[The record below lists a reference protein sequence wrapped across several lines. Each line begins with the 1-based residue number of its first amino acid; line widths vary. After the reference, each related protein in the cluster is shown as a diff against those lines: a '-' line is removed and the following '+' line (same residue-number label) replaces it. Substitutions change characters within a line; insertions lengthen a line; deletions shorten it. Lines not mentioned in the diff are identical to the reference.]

1 MRLAASDRERRGRM
15 HDGEERSEDRYQ
27 LSAEER
33 QDREGERNYM
43 REELRDRKRKRDSKP
58 EYLQY
63 KKYIYVV
70 ILLIVALISFF
81 PIGKM
86 ATDPARYAKTIAALD
101 EKKKNVMELT
111 AASTAS
117 SAAITLIPG
126 DVATPLA
133 DKLADISGY
142 FVIVICALYLEKYL
156 LTILGFAAFKILIPI
171 ACIILSAGILQKRP
185 AEKENTIKLAIKVA
199 MFGLALFLV
208 VPASVKASDMISA
221 TYQDSIDNTLEQARK
236 SAEEL
241 EAEKNGAEKGTSGE
255 TDDASDGTA
264 AAVGEKAVTA
274 GEKAVT
280 AGEKAVTAGE
290 AAAEKAEE
298 SQSWWESIVNG
309 AKNIAGDAK
318 SAAAGLLDEFQQT
331 LNHLIEALAVMI
343 VTSCLIPILVILFFV
358 WIIRTVLSV
367 DINIRMPKRS

>member
-15 HDGEERSEDRYQ
+15 HDGEERSEDR

-33 QDREGERNYM
+33 QYQEEERNYM
-43 REELRDRKRKRDSKP
+43 REELRDRKRKRDRKP

-63 KKYIYVV
+63 KRYIYVV
-70 ILLIVALISFF
+70 ILLIVALLSFF
-81 PIGKM
+81 PIAKM
-86 ATDPARYAKTIAALD
+86 ASDPARYAKTIAALD
-101 EKKKNVMELT
+101 EKKKTVMELT

-156 LTILGFAAFKILIPI
+156 LTILGLVAFRFMIPAA
-171 ACIILSAGILQKRP
+171 CVILSVGILQKRP
-185 AEKENTIKLAIKVA
+185 AEKEKTIKLAAKVA
-199 MFGLALFLV
+199 LFGLTMFAV
-208 VPASVKASDMISA
+208 VPASVKVSDMISA

-241 EAEKNGAEKGTSGE
+241 EAEKNSAEKGTSGE
-255 TDDASDGTA
+255 TDNASDGTA
-264 AAVGEKAVTA
+264 AAV
-274 GEKAVT
+274 
-280 AGEKAVTAGE
+280 GEKAVTAGE

-309 AKNIAGDAK
+309 AKSIAGDAK

-331 LNHLIEALAVMI
+331 VNHLIEALAVMI

-358 WIIRTVLSV
+358 WVIRTLLSV
-367 DINIRMPKRS
+367 DINIQMPKRS

>member
-27 LSAEER
+27 LSSEER
-33 QDREGERNYM
+33 QDRERVRDHVRKEV
-43 REELRDRKRKRDSKP
+43 REDMRDRRKKWGNEP

-63 KKYIYVV
+63 KRYIYVV
-70 ILLIVALISFF
+70 ILLIVALLSFF
-81 PIGKM
+81 PIAKM
-86 ATDPARYAKTIAALD
+86 ASDPARYAKTIAALD
-101 EKKKNVMELT
+101 EKKKTVMELT

-255 TDDASDGTA
+255 TDEASDGTA
-264 AAVGEKAVTA
+264 AAV
-274 GEKAVT
+274 
-280 AGEKAVTAGE
+280 GEKAVTAGE

-309 AKNIAGDAK
+309 AKSIAGDAK

-331 LNHLIEALAVMI
+331 VNHLIEALAVMI

-358 WIIRTVLSV
+358 WVIRTLLSV
-367 DINIRMPKRS
+367 DINIQMPKRS

>member
-1 MRLAASDRERRGRM
+1 M
-15 HDGEERSEDRYQ
+15 
-27 LSAEER
+27 
-33 QDREGERNYM
+33 
-43 REELRDRKRKRDSKP
+43 
-58 EYLQY
+58 
-63 KKYIYVV
+63 
-70 ILLIVALISFF
+70 
-81 PIGKM
+81 
-86 ATDPARYAKTIAALD
+86 
-101 EKKKNVMELT
+101 
-111 AASTAS
+111 
-117 SAAITLIPG
+117 
-126 DVATPLA
+126 
-133 DKLADISGY
+133 
-142 FVIVICALYLEKYL
+142 
-156 LTILGFAAFKILIPI
+156 
-171 ACIILSAGILQKRP
+171 SAGILQKRP

-255 TDDASDGTA
+255 TDDASDG
-264 AAVGEKAVTA
+264 
-274 GEKAVT
+274 
-280 AGEKAVTAGE
+280 
-290 AAAEKAEE
+290 
-298 SQSWWESIVNG
+298 G

>member
-33 QDREGERNYM
+33 QYQEEERNYM
-43 REELRDRKRKRDSKP
+43 REELRDRKRKRDRKP

-63 KKYIYVV
+63 KRYIYVV
-70 ILLIVALISFF
+70 ILLIVALLSFF
-81 PIGKM
+81 PIAKM
-86 ATDPARYAKTIAALD
+86 ASDPARYAKTIAALD
-101 EKKKNVMELT
+101 EKKKTVMELT

-156 LTILGFAAFKILIPI
+156 L
-171 ACIILSAGILQKRP
+171 ILSAGILQKRP
-185 AEKENTIKLAIKVA
+185 AEKEKTIKLAAKVA
-199 MFGLALFLV
+199 LFGLTMFAV
-208 VPASVKASDMISA
+208 VPASVKVSDMISA

-241 EAEKNGAEKGTSGE
+241 EAEQNSAEKADSGQK
-255 TDDASDGTA
+255 DAASDGTA

-274 GEKAVT
+274 GE
-280 AGEKAVTAGE
+280 
-290 AAAEKAEE
+290 AAADKAEE

-309 AKNIAGDAK
+309 AKSIAGDAK

-358 WIIRTVLSV
+358 WIIRTLLSV
-367 DINIRMPKRS
+367 DINIQMPKRS

>member
-33 QDREGERNYM
+33 QYQEEERNYM
-43 REELRDRKRKRDSKP
+43 REELRDRKRKRDRKP

-63 KKYIYVV
+63 KRYIYVV
-70 ILLIVALISFF
+70 ILLIVALLSFF
-81 PIGKM
+81 PIAKM
-86 ATDPARYAKTIAALD
+86 ASDPARYAKTIAALD
-101 EKKKNVMELT
+101 EKKKTVMELT

-156 LTILGFAAFKILIPI
+156 LTILGFAAFKILIPA
-171 ACIILSAGILQKRP
+171 ACVLLSAAILQKRQTG
-185 AEKENTIKLAIKVA
+185 KETLIKMAVKIA
-199 MFGLALFLV
+199 MFGLAIFLV

-221 TYQDSIDNTLEQARK
+221 TYQDSIDSTLEQARK

-241 EAEKNGAEKGTSGE
+241 ESENAEQNTSGE
-255 TDDASDGTA
+255 TEGTSDGKA
-264 AAVGEKAVTA
+264 AAVGEKAVSASET
-274 GEKAVT
+274 V
-280 AGEKAVTAGE
+280 
-290 AAAEKAEE
+290 AAEKAENE
-298 SQSWWESIVNG
+298 SWWDAIVSA
-309 AKNIAGDAK
+309 AKGIAGDAK
-318 SAAAGLLDEFQQT
+318 SAAIGLLDEFQQIV
-331 LNHLIEALAVMI
+331 NHLIEALAVLI
-343 VTSCLIPILVILFFV
+343 VTSCLIPILVILFFM
-358 WIIRTVLSV
+358 WIIRTVLSL
-367 DINIRMPKRS
+367 DFNIRIPKRS

>member
-1 MRLAASDRERRGRM
+1 M

-156 LTILGFAAFKILIPI
+156 LTILGLVAFRFMIPAA
-171 ACIILSAGILQKRP
+171 CVILSVGILQKRP
-185 AEKENTIKLAIKVA
+185 AEKEKTIKLAAKVA
-199 MFGLALFLV
+199 LFGLTMFAV
-208 VPASVKASDMISA
+208 VPASVKVSDMISA

-241 EAEKNGAEKGTSGE
+241 EAEKNSAEKGTSGE
-255 TDDASDGTA
+255 TDNASDGTA
-264 AAVGEKAVTA
+264 AAV
-274 GEKAVT
+274 
-280 AGEKAVTAGE
+280 GEKAVTAGE

-309 AKNIAGDAK
+309 AKSIAGDAK

-331 LNHLIEALAVMI
+331 VNHLIEALAVMI

-358 WIIRTVLSV
+358 WVIRTLLSV
-367 DINIRMPKRS
+367 DINIQMPKRS

>member
-1 MRLAASDRERRGRM
+1 M

-27 LSAEER
+27 LSAEEK

-43 REELRDRKRKRDSKP
+43 REELIDRKRKRDSKP

-101 EKKKNVMELT
+101 EKKKTVMELT

-142 FVIVICALYLEKYL
+142 FVIVICALYLEKYM
-156 LTILGFAAFKILIPI
+156 LTILGLVAFRILIPI
-171 ACIILSAGILQKRP
+171 ACIIMSAGILQKRP
-185 AEKENTIKLAIKVA
+185 TEKENTIKLAIKIA
-199 MFGLALFLV
+199 MFGLALFLI
-208 VPASVKASDMISA
+208 VPASVKVSDMISA
-221 TYQDSIDNTLEQARK
+221 TYQDSIDNTLEQAKK

-241 EAEKNGAEKGTSGE
+241 EAEKTGAEKGTSGE

-264 AAVGEKAVTA
+264 AAV
-274 GEKAVT
+274 
-280 AGEKAVTAGE
+280 GEKAVTAGE

>member
-1 MRLAASDRERRGRM
+1 M

-33 QDREGERNYM
+33 QYREGERNYV
-43 REELRDRKRKRDSKP
+43 REELRDRKRKKDRKL

-101 EKKKNVMELT
+101 EKKKTVMELT

-142 FVIVICALYLEKYL
+142 FVIVICALYLEKYM
-156 LTILGFAAFKILIPI
+156 LTILGLVAFRILIPI
-171 ACIILSAGILQKRP
+171 ACIIMSAGILQKRP

-199 MFGLALFLV
+199 LFGLALFLV

-241 EAEKNGAEKGTSGE
+241 EAEKTGAEKDASGE
-255 TDDASDGTA
+255 TEAASDGTA
-264 AAVGEKAVTA
+264 AAV
-274 GEKAVT
+274 
-280 AGEKAVTAGE
+280 GEKAVTAGE

>member
-1 MRLAASDRERRGRM
+1 M

-27 LSAEER
+27 LSAEEK

-43 REELRDRKRKRDSKP
+43 REELIDRKRKRDSKP

-63 KKYIYVV
+63 KRYIYAV
-70 ILLIVALISFF
+70 IPLIVALLSFF

-86 ATDPARYAKTIAALD
+86 ATDPARYANTIAALD
-101 EKKKNVMELT
+101 EKKKTVMELT

-171 ACIILSAGILQKRP
+171 ACIILSVGILQKRP

-241 EAEKNGAEKGTSGE
+241 EAEKTGAEKEASGE
-255 TDDASDGTA
+255 TDAPSDGTA
-264 AAVGEKAVTA
+264 AAV
-274 GEKAVT
+274 
-280 AGEKAVTAGE
+280 GEKAVTAGE

-309 AKNIAGDAK
+309 AKSIAGDAK

-331 LNHLIEALAVMI
+331 VNHLIEALAVMI

-358 WIIRTVLSV
+358 WVIRTLLSV
-367 DINIRMPKRS
+367 DINIQMPKRS

>member
-33 QDREGERNYM
+33 QYREEERNYM
-43 REELRDRKRKRDSKP
+43 REELRDRKRKRDRKP

-63 KKYIYVV
+63 KRYIYVV
-70 ILLIVALISFF
+70 ILLIVALLSFF
-81 PIGKM
+81 PIAKM
-86 ATDPARYAKTIAALD
+86 ASDPARYAKTIAALD
-101 EKKKNVMELT
+101 EKKKTVMELT

-156 LTILGFAAFKILIPI
+156 LTILGLVAFRFMIPAA
-171 ACIILSAGILQKRP
+171 CVILSVGILQKRP
-185 AEKENTIKLAIKVA
+185 AEKEKTIKLAAKVA
-199 MFGLALFLV
+199 LFGLTMFAV
-208 VPASVKASDMISA
+208 VPASVKVSDMISA
-221 TYQDSIDNTLEQARK
+221 TYQDSIDNTLEQAKK

-241 EAEKNGAEKGTSGE
+241 EAEQNSAEKADSGQK
-255 TDDASDGTA
+255 DAASDGTA
-264 AAVGEKAVTA
+264 AAV
-274 GEKAVT
+274 
-280 AGEKAVTAGE
+280 GEKAVTAGE

-309 AKNIAGDAK
+309 AKSIAGDAK

-331 LNHLIEALAVMI
+331 VNHLIEALAVMI

-358 WIIRTVLSV
+358 WVIRTLLSV
-367 DINIRMPKRS
+367 DINIQMPKRS

>member
-33 QDREGERNYM
+33 QYREEERNYM
-43 REELRDRKRKRDSKP
+43 REELRDRRKKRENEP
-58 EYLQY
+58 EYLRY
-63 KKYIYVV
+63 KRYIYA
-70 ILLIVALISFF
+70 IIPLIVALISFF

-86 ATDPARYAKTIAALD
+86 ATDPARYARTIAALD
-101 EKKKNVMELT
+101 EKKTIVMELT

-156 LTILGFAAFKILIPI
+156 LTILGLVAFRFMIPAACVLRAAAILHRKQSTKETLVRLAFK
-171 ACIILSAGILQKRP
+171 
-185 AEKENTIKLAIKVA
+185 VA
-199 MFGLALFLV
+199 LFGLTMFAV
-208 VPASVKASDMISA
+208 VPASVKVSDMISA

-241 EAEKNGAEKGTSGE
+241 EAEKNSAEKGTSGE
-255 TDDASDGTA
+255 TDEASDGTA
-264 AAVGEKAVTA
+264 AAV
-274 GEKAVT
+274 
-280 AGEKAVTAGE
+280 GEKAVTAGE

-331 LNHLIEALAVMI
+331 VNHLIEALAVMI

-358 WIIRTVLSV
+358 WVIRTLLSV
-367 DINIRMPKRS
+367 DINIQMPKRS

>member
-1 MRLAASDRERRGRM
+1 M

-58 EYLQY
+58 EYLRY
-63 KKYIYVV
+63 KKYIYVG

-171 ACIILSAGILQKRP
+171 ACVILSAGILQKRP
-185 AEKENTIKLAIKVA
+185 AEKENTIKLAAKVA

-264 AAVGEKAVTA
+264 AAV
-274 GEKAVT
+274 
-280 AGEKAVTAGE
+280 GEKAVTAGE

>member
-1 MRLAASDRERRGRM
+1 M

-43 REELRDRKRKRDSKP
+43 REELIDRKRKRDSKP

-101 EKKKNVMELT
+101 EKKKTVMELT

-142 FVIVICALYLEKYL
+142 FVIVICALYLEKYM
-156 LTILGFAAFKILIPI
+156 LTILGLVAFRILIPI
-171 ACIILSAGILQKRP
+171 ACIIMSAGILQKRP
-185 AEKENTIKLAIKVA
+185 TEKENTIKLAIKIA
-199 MFGLALFLV
+199 MFGLALFLI
-208 VPASVKASDMISA
+208 VPASVKVSDMISA
-221 TYQDSIDNTLEQARK
+221 TYQDSIDNTLEQAKK

-241 EAEKNGAEKGTSGE
+241 EAEKTGAEKGTSGE

-264 AAVGEKAVTA
+264 AAV
-274 GEKAVT
+274 
-280 AGEKAVTAGE
+280 GEKAVTAGE

>member
-1 MRLAASDRERRGRM
+1 MYE
-15 HDGEERSEDRYQ
+15 GEERSENRKQ
-27 LSAEER
+27 LPAEGR
-33 QDREGERNYM
+33 QDREGNRDLT
-43 REELRDRKRKRDSKP
+43 REGTRSRRKKRENEP
-58 EYLQY
+58 EYLRY
-63 KKYIYVV
+63 KRYIYA
-70 ILLIVALISFF
+70 IIPLIVALISFF

-86 ATDPARYAKTIAALD
+86 ATDPARYARTIAALD
-101 EKKKNVMELT
+101 EKKTIVMELT

-156 LTILGFAAFKILIPI
+156 LTILGFAAFKILIPA
-171 ACIILSAGILQKRP
+171 ACVLLSAAILQKRQTG
-185 AEKENTIKLAIKVA
+185 KETLIKMAVKIA
-199 MFGLALFLV
+199 MFGLAIFLV

-274 GEKAVT
+274 GE
-280 AGEKAVTAGE
+280 

-309 AKNIAGDAK
+309 AKSIAGDAK

-331 LNHLIEALAVMI
+331 VNHLIEALAVMI

-358 WIIRTVLSV
+358 WVIRTLLSV
-367 DINIRMPKRS
+367 DINIQMPKRS

>member
-33 QDREGERNYM
+33 QYQEEERNYM
-43 REELRDRKRKRDSKP
+43 REELRDRKRKRDRKP

-63 KKYIYVV
+63 KRYIYAV
-70 ILLIVALISFF
+70 IPLAIIPLIVALISFF

-101 EKKKNVMELT
+101 EKKKTVMELT

-156 LTILGFAAFKILIPI
+156 LTILGLVAFRFMIPAA
-171 ACIILSAGILQKRP
+171 CVILSVGILQKRP

-280 AGEKAVTAGE
+280 AGE

-358 WIIRTVLSV
+358 WIIRTLLSV
-367 DINIRMPKRS
+367 DINIQMPKRS

>member
-33 QDREGERNYM
+33 QYQEEERNYM
-43 REELRDRKRKRDSKP
+43 REELRDRKRKRDRKP

-63 KKYIYVV
+63 KRYIYVV
-70 ILLIVALISFF
+70 ILLIVALLSFF
-81 PIGKM
+81 PIAKM
-86 ATDPARYAKTIAALD
+86 ASDPARYAKTIAALD
-101 EKKKNVMELT
+101 EKKKTVMELT

-156 LTILGFAAFKILIPI
+156 LTILGLVAFRFMIPAA
-171 ACIILSAGILQKRP
+171 CVILSVGILQKRP
-185 AEKENTIKLAIKVA
+185 AEKEKTIKLAAKVA
-199 MFGLALFLV
+199 LFGLTMFAV
-208 VPASVKASDMISA
+208 VPASVKVSDMISA

-241 EAEKNGAEKGTSGE
+241 EAEKNSAEKGTSGE
-255 TDDASDGTA
+255 TDNASDGTA
-264 AAVGEKAVTA
+264 AAV
-274 GEKAVT
+274 
-280 AGEKAVTAGE
+280 GEKAVTAGE

-309 AKNIAGDAK
+309 AKSIAGDAK
-318 SAAAGLLDEFQQT
+318 SAAAGLLDEFQET
-331 LNHLIEALAVMI
+331 VNHLIEALAVMI

-358 WIIRTVLSV
+358 WVIRTLLSV
-367 DINIRMPKRS
+367 DINIQMPKRS

>member
-33 QDREGERNYM
+33 QYQEEERNYM
-43 REELRDRKRKRDSKP
+43 REELRDRKRKRDRKP

-63 KKYIYVV
+63 KRYIYVV
-70 ILLIVALISFF
+70 ILLIVALLSFF
-81 PIGKM
+81 PIAKM
-86 ATDPARYAKTIAALD
+86 ASDPARYAKTIAALD
-101 EKKKNVMELT
+101 EKKKTVMELT

-156 LTILGFAAFKILIPI
+156 LTILGLVAFRFMIPAA
-171 ACIILSAGILQKRP
+171 CVILSVGILQKRP
-185 AEKENTIKLAIKVA
+185 KKKKKTIKLAAKVA
-199 MFGLALFLV
+199 LFGLTMFAV
-208 VPASVKASDMISA
+208 VPASVKVSDMISA
-221 TYQDSIDNTLEQARK
+221 TYQDSIDNTLEQAKK

-241 EAEKNGAEKGTSGE
+241 EAEQNSAENADSGQK
-255 TDDASDGTA
+255 DAASDGTA

-274 GEKAVT
+274 GE
-280 AGEKAVTAGE
+280 
-290 AAAEKAEE
+290 AAADKAEE

-358 WIIRTVLSV
+358 WIIRTLLSV
-367 DINIRMPKRS
+367 DINIQMPKRS

>member
-1 MRLAASDRERRGRM
+1 MIIFNVELMKRYNYNIIIYKRKTDERHQLPSEKRRE
-15 HDGEERSEDRYQ
+15 
-27 LSAEER
+27 
-33 QDREGERNYM
+33 REGEVSHM
-43 REELRDRKRKRDSKP
+43 KEELRNHLKKRENEP
-58 EYLQY
+58 EYLRY
-63 KKYIYVV
+63 KRYVYAV
-70 ILLIVALISFF
+70 IPLIAALLSFF

-86 ATDPARYAKTIAALD
+86 ATDPARYANTIAALD
-101 EKKKNVMELT
+101 EKKTTVMELT

-171 ACIILSAGILQKRP
+171 ACVVLSAGILQKKPPTRETLIRT
-185 AEKENTIKLAIKVA
+185 AVKIAL
-199 MFGLALFLV
+199 FGFALFLV
-208 VPASVKASDMISA
+208 VPASVKASDMITA
-221 TYQDSIDNTLEQARK
+221 TYQDSIDSTLENARK

-241 EAEKNGAEKGTSGE
+241 AEEKKSAENGD
-255 TDDASDGTA
+255 TDASSDGTA

-274 GEKAVT
+274 GES
-280 AGEKAVTAGE
+280 
-290 AAAEKAEE
+290 AAEKAEE
-298 SQSWWESIVNG
+298 SQSWWDSIVNG
-309 AKNIAGDAK
+309 AKDIAGNAK
-318 SAAAGLLDEFQQT
+318 NVAVGLLDEFQQT

-358 WIIRTVLSV
+358 WIIKTVLNL
-367 DINIRMPKRS
+367 DFNLRGPGRRE